1 MEKITSVILYSLSNS
16 GGVSRKE
23 YIFDGSEMYLLTA
36 GAGWN
41 DSCDPVVSYISYTR
55 IDEWK
60 YTEKGW
66 FCYKLCVPEPPEVT
80 EIVDGSELI
89 RVIPLSEEYKD
100 LSEKYVYPLCYQG
113 NNILCSNWDTTTL
126 STLDYNGAYE
136 YFYRMKYGERLDP
149 GNYTNGI
156 PATEFES
163 VIMEYLPVTAEEIR
177 EWAVYDEETQTY
189 AWASLGCGNYNLSY
203 FGTSVPEVT
212 GLRQNGDGTITLTV
226 EAVCEMVVANEAVIT
241 HELTIRIG
249 EDGDFQYLGNE
260 ILDDGIQNIPEYHY
274 RISSDD

>member
-1 MEKITSVILYSLSNS
+1 ML
-16 GGVSRKE
+16 
-23 YIFDGSEMYLLTA
+23 
-36 GAGWN
+36 
-41 DSCDPVVSYISYTR
+41 
-55 IDEWK
+55 
-60 YTEKGW
+60 
-66 FCYKLCVPEPPEVT
+66 
-80 EIVDGSELI
+80 EL
-89 RVIPLSEEYKD
+89 
-100 LSEKYVYPLCYQG
+100 
-113 NNILCSNWDTTTL
+113 DTTTL